1 LLPWP
6 PAPQSLPRSR
16 LPQLSHRLVLVVEV
30 EAEADMAG
38 ADTVEADMAVL
49 WPVDTV
55 WVADTALVEAFTA
68 EWVEAPVARRS
79 AEASEVRR

>member
-1 LLPWP
+1 
-6 PAPQSLPRSR
+6 
-16 LPQLSHRLVLVVEV
+16 VLVVEV

-55 WVADTALVEAFTA
+55 WGADTALVEAFPA